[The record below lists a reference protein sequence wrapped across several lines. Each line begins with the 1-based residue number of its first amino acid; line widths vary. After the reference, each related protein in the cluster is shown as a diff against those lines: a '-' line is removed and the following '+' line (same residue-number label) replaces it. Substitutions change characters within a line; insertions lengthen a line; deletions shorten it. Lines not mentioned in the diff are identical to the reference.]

1 MNYLYSYSTQDF
13 LKKDFLLCFHTNT
26 NDPNECIYVLIPTT
40 NDTDF
45 KRPISESAHLLKS

>member
-13 LKKDFLLCFHTNT
+13 LKKDFLLYFHANT
-26 NDPNECIYVLIPTT
+26 NDPNEYIYALIPTT

-45 KRPISESAHLLKS
+45 KRPISESVHLLKS